1 MSNETTAMERFLA
14 AGIGAAVAESTTL
27 PVDIAKVR
35 LQTQT
40 PRADGSMLYR
50 NMIQS
55 MFVVG
60 KNEGPAALWKGL
72 SPALMRQVSYTGLS
86 FVLYTP
92 IRNFIAGEN
101 VEKKDIPFFKRVLS
115 GGLAG
120 GTAIICMNPTDV
132 IKTQMQTHTGKPKMV
147 PIFKDILKNEGI
159 KGFWRGVHPNVARC
173 FVGNAC
179 EIGCYDQFKTWIVE
193 SGAVPDGPMAHL
205 SASGGAGIVSAF
217 FSTPV

>member
-60 KNEGPAALWKGL
+60 KNEGP
-72 SPALMRQVSYTGLS
+72 SYEYWYG
-86 FVLYTP
+86 
-92 IRNFIAGEN
+92 
-101 VEKKDIPFFKRVLS
+101 
-115 GGLAG
+115 
-120 GTAIICMNPTDV
+120 
-132 IKTQMQTHTGKPKMV
+132 
-147 PIFKDILKNEGI
+147 IFTN
-159 KGFWRGVHPNVARC
+159 
-173 FVGNAC
+173 
-179 EIGCYDQFKTWIVE
+179 
-193 SGAVPDGPMAHL
+193 GASL
-205 SASGGAGIVSAF
+205 
-217 FSTPV
+217 